1 MCYSYN
7 IRINPPLL
15 VTEAQALEGLA
26 ILDEAFAELEKTGYR
41 G

>member
-7 IRINPPLL
+7 IRINPPLPIS
-15 VTEAQALEGLA
+15 EAQALEGLA
-26 ILDEAFAELEKTGYR
+26 ILDEAFAELEKTGYK